1 MKNVKFNEAINEKY
15 ISLKKK
21 MFNIKTNDEYIV
33 PETGSIVGYLNRGD
47 ILLEVEDVKNG
58 KKEWVKVGEKPISKV
73 EKVESKIEKKIKE

>member
-47 ILLEVEDVKNG
+47 IL
-58 KKEWVKVGEKPISKV
+58 
-73 EKVESKIEKKIKE
+73 